1 MSKIARSKFN
11 VDKDTSKRTY
21 NGIIFDSILEM
32 KYYRDVIL
40 PNVESGQIVKYE
52 LQKEYV
58 LQPKF
63 TRNNKSVLPIKY
75 VADFYIVYNNGHE
88 EVIDTKGMPDSV
100 ALLKRKM
107 FWYHFPDI
115 DYKWMTY
122 VKKFG
127 GWLEYD
133 VVKKLRSEEKK
144 IKKKVEDK

>member
-107 FWYHFPDI
+107 FWYHFPDV

-144 IKKKVEDK
+144 TKKKVEDK

>member
-1 MSKIARSKFN
+1 
-11 VDKDTSKRTY
+11 
-21 NGIIFDSILEM
+21 M

-63 TRNNKSVLPIKY
+63 TRNNKTVLPIKY
-75 VADFYIVYNNGHE
+75 MADFYVVYSNGHE

-107 FWYHFPDI
+107 FWYHFPNV

-144 IKKKVEDK
+144 TKKKDED

>member
-1 MSKIARSKFN
+1 M
-11 VDKDTSKRTY
+11 DKDTSKRTY

-107 FWYHFPDI
+107 FWYHFPDV

-144 IKKKVEDK
+144 TKKKVEEK

>member
-107 FWYHFPDI
+107 FWYHFPDV

-144 IKKKVEDK
+144 TKKKVEEK

>member
-1 MSKIARSKFN
+1 VSKIARSKFN

-107 FWYHFPDI
+107 FWYHFPDV

-144 IKKKVEDK
+144 TKKKVEDK